1 LAKNRTPARGQKQN
15 ALAVR
20 KHGAGAYNRARQGGE
35 MNIDAFWRGSLKLR
49 HLRLLIVLDDHRNVS
64 RVATVLNLT
73 QPAVSKAL
81 AELEDGVGL
90 KLFDRT
96 PRGIMPTTYGECLI
110 QYARRVDEN
119 LARARDGLKSLVL
132 GTSGTVSIGTLPA
145 AASVLLPTA
154 LALFRKQF
162 PDASAV
168 VREGSFETLLP
179 ELRSRNIHLVVGTL
193 LPSRSFSDLDEKVLG
208 TKPLTLVAR
217 NRHPLCSH
225 ETLSWSDLTDQEW
238 VLPTVGSPMRQP
250 LEEVFL
256 ANGLAL
262 PRHCLETTS
271 TQLVRTY
278 VSMTDAIAFM
288 PSDAALYFDDTGLL
302 RSLPFH
308 LHGVVK
314 PTGVIWSRDHPLDP
328 IAQRFIECLQQV
340 SETADPRRRVSD
352 SPEDA

>member
-1 LAKNRTPARGQKQN
+1 
-15 ALAVR
+15 
-20 KHGAGAYNRARQGGE
+20 
-35 MNIDAFWRGSLKLR
+35 MDIDAFWRGSLKLR
-49 HLRLLIVLDDHRNVS
+49 HLRLLITLDDHRHVS

-81 AELEDGVGL
+81 AEIEEGVGL
-90 KLFDRT
+90 KLFERT

-110 QYARRVDEN
+110 QYARRIDLD
-119 LARARDGLKSLVL
+119 LARARDGLKSLAL
-132 GTSGTVSIGTLPA
+132 GTSGCVSIGTLPA
-145 AASVLLPTA
+145 AASVLLPRA
-154 LALFRKQF
+154 LAVFKQQL

-179 ELRSRNIHLVVGTL
+179 ELRARSIHLVVGTL
-193 LPSRSFSDLDEKVLG
+193 MPSRSFSDLDEKVLS

-217 NRHPLCSH
+217 NRHPLARRK
-225 ETLSWSDLTDQEW
+225 TLSWDDLKDREW
-238 VLPTVGSPMRQP
+238 VLPTMGSPMRQP

-256 ANGLAL
+256 SHGMAL

-288 PSDAALYFDDTGLL
+288 PSDAAHYFDETGLL

-308 LHGVVK
+308 LHGLVK

-328 IAQRFIECLQQV
+328 IARRFIRCLEAV
-340 SETADPRRRVSD
+340 SETVDAARHAADGLA
-352 SPEDA
+352 SPGGTSAFVASGQ